1 VTEKYDSEFYE
12 QAKINTKTDPQNNID
27 NAIGNTIGDIK
38 NAVTTV
44 NGNQTGTI
52 AYETKMKELINL
64 STQYTTN
71 VFNSLKSVNDKH
83 LLGGLVIMNK
93 EREYQEGYFNNI
105 NAPNADLVK
114 IYGKSKNFQ
123 NRIDSLFSKIKD
135 DIDDETTP
143 ILNSL
148 ALQDQFTNIQKNKI
162 KRKLKKIADQRK
174 QAYVTDIDNSNN
186 TIVQNELSLINLVD
200 KLNFASDGKDG
211 YINSKGNTVVYTTVG
226 TTPVDVSNT
235 AYPNT
240 LSELRGDLLIVG
252 NDLKD
257 FISKLESL
265 EIITTT
271 AGKQYQDN
279 FNFDLE
285 IGTQFDRKIRF
296 NMVFG
301 YDVVNN
307 INSFLDD
314 IVDVINN
321 NQDKIAWKNYL
332 ASNLS
337 WNPTTNQSTDDE
349 GIYNVYK
356 KQKQIVDKRF
366 SDFSNTVLNK
376 FTPTYRPYNESKT
389 RILDFT
395 KQIPVNGTDSQNL
408 RNLTENSTNTK
419 YNLKK
424 KFN

>member
-1 VTEKYDSEFYE
+1 
-12 QAKINTKTDPQNNID
+12 
-27 NAIGNTIGDIK
+27 
-38 NAVTTV
+38 
-44 NGNQTGTI
+44 
-52 AYETKMKELINL
+52 
-64 STQYTTN
+64 
-71 VFNSLKSVNDKH
+71 
-83 LLGGLVIMNK
+83 
-93 EREYQEGYFNNI
+93 
-105 NAPNADLVK
+105 
-114 IYGKSKNFQ
+114 
-123 NRIDSLFSKIKD
+123 
-135 DIDDETTP
+135 
-143 ILNSL
+143 
-148 ALQDQFTNIQKNKI
+148 
-162 KRKLKKIADQRK
+162 
-174 QAYVTDIDNSNN
+174 
-186 TIVQNELSLINLVD
+186 
-200 KLNFASDGKDG
+200 
-211 YINSKGNTVVYTTVG
+211 
-226 TTPVDVSNT
+226 
-235 AYPNT
+235 
-240 LSELRGDLLIVG
+240 
-252 NDLKD
+252 
-257 FISKLESL
+257 
-265 EIITTT
+265 
-271 AGKQYQDN
+271 
-279 FNFDLE
+279 
-285 IGTQFDRKIRF
+285 
-296 NMVFG
+296 
-301 YDVVNN
+301 VVNN